1 MRQNNAGYRI
11 IRRQKHPKGNMKIK
25 YSPDADVLIIQ
36 LRRGKPVDSRDI
48 AEGVI
53 VHLSRK
59 GTPLELEILDASRV
73 VERKDVEV
81 AVEELVTKAR

>member
-1 MRQNNAGYRI
+1 MR
-11 IRRQKHPKGNMKIK
+11 IK

-53 VHLSRK
+53 VHLSRR

-73 VERKDVEV
+73 IEKKDVEV